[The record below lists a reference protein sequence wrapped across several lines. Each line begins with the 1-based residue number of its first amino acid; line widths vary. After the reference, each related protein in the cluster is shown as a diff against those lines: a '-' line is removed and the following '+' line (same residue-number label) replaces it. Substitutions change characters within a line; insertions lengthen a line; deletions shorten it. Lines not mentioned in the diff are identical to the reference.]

1 MDYLSKESELNINM
15 GKVIS
20 LKRMN
25 TILFGVKN
33 EWVVDKLLLLNSGLV
48 KLINNN
54 YFLLTNKVSDY
65 LELVKSQDLKS
76 YFPYNYYKYFC
87 EENNNFSK
95 IINTLDKYIEYLD
108 TVGDQFSYLIKN
120 VLHNKTFL
128 NAELVENKN
137 ENMICIQFN
146 KKVGKSLYIFFS
158 EEVSIMPTM
167 LCYSEQ
173 QEEDQ
178 YSRLYESHK
187 NTLLMD
193 EPEEF
198 LISSLEKVTGNLE
211 FSEMA
216 VKSYLVKNDFQTPLR
231 SICELITWKNDES
244 MKTFIDM
251 FSIKYFSITKVIDGE
266 YMTNFEGLNKFLL
279 SIDTKYLQQWENK
292 DQINELYYQI
302 THELIKSY
310 EILYNH
316 K

>member
-1 MDYLSKESELNINM
+1 MDYLSKESQLNINI
-15 GKVIS
+15 GKIIP

-25 TILFGVKN
+25 IILFGTKN
-33 EWVVDKLLLLNSGLV
+33 EWIVDKILLLNSGLV
-48 KLINNN
+48 KEIKNN

-65 LELVKSQDLKS
+65 LELVKSQDLKT

-95 IINTLDKYIEYLD
+95 IINTMDKYIEYLD

-120 VLHNKTFL
+120 VLHNGTFL
-128 NAELVENKN
+128 NAEIVESK
-137 ENMICIQFN
+137 EMLCIQFD
-146 KKVGKSLYIFFS
+146 KKVGKSLYIFLS

-173 QEEDQ
+173 QEQDQ

-193 EPEEF
+193 DPEEF

-216 VKSYLVKNDFQTPLR
+216 VKSYLVKNDFQTPLH
-231 SICELITWKNDES
+231 SICELISWKNDES
-244 MKTFIDM
+244 MNTFIDM
-251 FSIKYFSITKVIDGE
+251 FVNKYFSITKVIDGE

-292 DQINELYYQI
+292 EQINELYYQI

-310 EILYNH
+310 EILYKH

>member
-1 MDYLSKESELNINM
+1 MDYLSKESELNINI
-15 GKVIS
+15 GKIIP

-25 TILFGVKN
+25 VILFGTKN
-33 EWVVDKLLLLNSGLV
+33 EWIVDKILLLNAGLV
-48 KLINNN
+48 KQINNN
-54 YFLLTNKVSDY
+54 YFILTNKITDY
-65 LELVKSQDLKS
+65 LDLIKSQKLELA
-76 YFPYNYYKYFC
+76 FPYNYYKYFNK
-87 EENNNFSK
+87 EENNFSK
-95 IINTLDKYIEYLD
+95 IINTIDKYIEYLD

-120 VLHNKTFL
+120 VLHNGTFL
-128 NAELVENKN
+128 NAELVESK
-137 ENMICIQFN
+137 NMICIQFD
-146 KKVGKSLYIFFS
+146 KKVGKSLYIFLS
-158 EEVSIMPTM
+158 EEISIMPTM

-173 QEEDQ
+173 QEIDQ

-216 VKSYLVKNDFQTPLR
+216 VKSYLIKNDFQTPLKEL
-231 SICELITWKNDES
+231 CELISWKNEEMMIEFVD
-244 MKTFIDM
+244 F
-251 FSIKYFSITKVIDGE
+251 FVHKYFSLTKIIDGQ

-279 SIDTKYLQQWENK
+279 SIDIKYLQQWENK
-292 DQINELYYQI
+292 EQINELYYQI

-310 EILYNH
+310 EILYKN